1 MMVGTNGRSDSGR
14 RVWVNGRRACLT
26 WALAAVIS
34 CIAMAAVASP
44 HSTTWSNWSRAN
56 SSATYPSLRAAWTHG
71 RHLNSH
77 RAHAAIVGGA
87 EAEITSSP
95 WQVVVL
101 GRSEG
106 EIELCGGTI
115 LDMSRILTSAYCAFG
130 PRGTLLAPSAFF
142 VAAGT
147 SNALELTPTADVS
160 PVSSV
165 RVHPYFQYSLG
176 PGSPD
181 DVAVF
186 GLPASLDT
194 STSIQSVS
202 LVPTGS
208 SRPEETPVSISGFGE
223 RVPLLEGNGQ
233 LYSLKLGTVYTRE
246 CGGEADALFVCATTS
261 TGSPCGSDIGGGLTS
276 VEPTPTLL
284 GVTDLVRCSNGSLS
298 GFANVAAPE
307 IRDFIEGVESPPQ
320 APRGGH
326 AVIEGVARAG
336 EPLNCIS
343 GSWTNNP
350 TFTYVFKNSA
360 DLGVL
365 QAGSSPTYQLT
376 SANIGQNI
384 LCEVQAS
391 NAGGTGIGRTP
402 GLGPIE
408 KEKEKPLPS
417 GSSSSTASTVAPAT
431 QEVAGFQ
438 AVAPPL
444 VPDAQLAST
453 ALEASLSGIVSVKV
467 SCPAGESS
475 CTGTVTLR
483 TLNAVL
489 ASLASTAKSKRS
501 IVTLATGSFTV
512 AGGKVTTV
520 KLHLSAKARALLARS
535 HVLRARATIVA
546 HDPAGTSHS
555 TQTVVTLRAASARRR
570 KA

>member
-1 MMVGTNGRSDSGR
+1 M
-14 RVWVNGRRACLT
+14 
-26 WALAAVIS
+26 
-34 CIAMAAVASP
+34 
-44 HSTTWSNWSRAN
+44 
-56 SSATYPSLRAAWTHG
+56 
-71 RHLNSH
+71 
-77 RAHAAIVGGA
+77 
-87 EAEITSSP
+87 
-95 WQVVVL
+95 
-101 GRSEG
+101 EG
-106 EIELCGGTI
+106 
-115 LDMSRILTSAYCAFG
+115 
-130 PRGTLLAPSAFF
+130 P
-142 VAAGT
+142 
-147 SNALELTPTADVS
+147 
-160 PVSSV
+160 
-165 RVHPYFQYSLG
+165 
-176 PGSPD
+176 
-181 DVAVF
+181 
-186 GLPASLDT
+186 
-194 STSIQSVS
+194 
-202 LVPTGS
+202 
-208 SRPEETPVSISGFGE
+208 
-223 RVPLLEGNGQ
+223 
-233 LYSLKLGTVYTRE
+233 
-246 CGGEADALFVCATTS
+246 
-261 TGSPCGSDIGGGLTS
+261 
-276 VEPTPTLL
+276 
-284 GVTDLVRCSNGSLS
+284 
-298 GFANVAAPE
+298 
-307 IRDFIEGVESPPQ
+307 
-320 APRGGH
+320 
-326 AVIEGVARAG
+326 
-336 EPLNCIS
+336 

-365 QAGSSPTYQLT
+365 QAWSSPTYQLT
-376 SANIGQNI
+376 SANIGQSI

-444 VPDAQLAST
+444 VPDAQLAGT

-489 ASLASTAKSKRS
+489 ASLAGTAKSKRS

-555 TQTVVTLRAASARRR
+555 TQTVVTLRAASARRG